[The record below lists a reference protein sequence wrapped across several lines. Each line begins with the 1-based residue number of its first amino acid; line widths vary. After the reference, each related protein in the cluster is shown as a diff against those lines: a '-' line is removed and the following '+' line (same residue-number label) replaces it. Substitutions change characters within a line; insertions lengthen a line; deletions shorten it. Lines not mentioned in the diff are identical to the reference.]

1 MKTYK
6 EIKDNFFEEV
16 GKIDISKLSL
26 GMFGGGLKEYAE
38 LLRVMADL
46 PDKGRDEW
54 FDPTLQNTCLGF
66 NSQITPRID
75 EGGN

>member
-16 GKIDISKLSL
+16 GKIDVSKLSL

-38 LLRVMADL
+38 LLKVMSDL
-46 PDKGRDEW
+46 PDKGKDEW
-54 FDPTLQNTCLGF
+54 YDPNIQNMCCTLAGQT
-66 NSQITPRID
+66 TPRID
-75 EGGN
+75 EGGK